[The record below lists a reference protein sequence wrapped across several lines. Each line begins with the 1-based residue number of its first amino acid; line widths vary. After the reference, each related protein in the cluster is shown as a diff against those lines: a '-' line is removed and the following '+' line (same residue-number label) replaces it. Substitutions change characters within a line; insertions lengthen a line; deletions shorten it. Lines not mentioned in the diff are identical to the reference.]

1 MTLPKP
7 TFPALALACA
17 CAAALAGCGRG
28 EPEPAPP
35 AVLDNIAAKNEN
47 AAEVAA
53 ANWSAE
59 SEAAGEAAD
68 DRIEREEA
76 ANGVE

>member
-1 MTLPKP
+1 MPRLPAAL
-7 TFPALALACA
+7 PALALACV
-17 CAAALAGCGRG
+17 ALAGCGRG
-28 EPEPAPP
+28 EPEGAPP

-53 ANWSAE
+53 ANWSQE
-59 SEAAGEAAD
+59 SEAAAEAAD
-68 DRIEREEA
+68 NRIAGEEQ